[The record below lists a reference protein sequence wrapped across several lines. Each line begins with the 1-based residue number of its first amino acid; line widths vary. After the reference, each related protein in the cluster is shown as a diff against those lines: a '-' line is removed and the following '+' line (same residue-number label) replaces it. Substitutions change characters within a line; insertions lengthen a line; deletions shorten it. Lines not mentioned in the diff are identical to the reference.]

1 MLDEQGDKVINIG
14 GMLDRSERFIP
25 PTIVENPS
33 DDSKIMKEEVFGPIL
48 P

>member
-1 MLDEQGDKVINIG
+1 MLDEQGDKVIYTSGTI
-14 GMLDRSERFIP
+14 DKSEKFIP

-33 DDSKIMKEEVFGPIL
+33 ENSKLMKEEVFGPIL

>member
-1 MLDEQGDKVINIG
+1 MIDEQGDKVIYG
-14 GMLDRSERFIP
+14 GISDKSEKFIP

>member
-1 MLDEQGDKVINIG
+1 MLDEQGDKVIYAA
-14 GMLDRSERFIP
+14 GMLDKSEKFIP